1 MGCIASLLAL
11 GARGPGFD
19 HRLGPCFASGPT
31 TQSQINRAHC
41 GEAAHDGFCFL
52 SGAYHRLPEWA
63 ATMSGGVAARCSR
76 FGASLSSRAVC
87 GSSVRTLGV
96 GLHAASVWWAIF
108 SIWC

>member
-52 SGAYHRLPEWA
+52 SGAYHRLLGWA
-63 ATMSGGVAARCSR
+63 ATMSGGLLPVAPVSGPRYLLVRC
-76 FGASLSSRAVC
+76 VD
-87 GSSVRTLGV
+87 
-96 GLHAASVWWAIF
+96 HP
-108 SIWC
+108 